1 MFTLDNDF
9 VEAMAYPLIFLEGEK
24 GYSFKNHSKIINFK
38 KYLCQRL
45 LRPERTIE
53 DDFLLA
59 KNTKNEDIRVNRFN
73 ILSRVAQVF
82 YIFILSFIF
91 CIYCKNSFRCIALIW
106 FQGVLIANLIL

>member
-24 GYSFKNHSKIINFK
+24 GYSFNNHSKIINFK
-38 KYLCQRL
+38 KYMCQRL

-53 DDFLLA
+53 GDFLLA
-59 KNTKNEDIRVNRFN
+59 KNIKNEDIRVNRFQ

-82 YIFILSFIF
+82 TFILSFIF
-91 CIYCKNSFRCIALIW
+91 VFIVRILL
-106 FQGVLIANLIL
+106 GV